1 MGIIPFY
8 KQTVVAGCTW
18 QGFER
23 LVARMLILQGFEN
36 TWLVGQSG
44 DGGADVIATRPN
56 RSGTESIRWLVQV
69 KKLNRPV
76 GEAVINET
84 VNALMKYGAKIP
96 LIVSMKGFTAEA
108 IRRREQLMKDGITL
122 QFWDLARIET
132 LGALLSQEPLVLM
145 GSSGLKLREYQQEA
159 IERILERYTDK
170 SSNSALVVLA
180 TGLGKT
186 VTAGE
191 AVRRIRAGSERT
203 LRVLIIA
210 HTIDLVLQLERSFWP
225 FMSTSDSSCII
236 SGNERPDSYQDHLLK
251 FAYVFAV
258 RDSVNIAQEK
268 DIFPNDIFDVVVI
281 DECHHL
287 GAAVYESVLDRLQAG
302 KPGGPFLIGLTATPW
317 RPGGESLDHRFDA
330 PVVQVDLP
338 RGLKEGY
345 LANVDYRIFTDNVNW
360 DKLREVQGE
369 SFTPKAINRTLFITN
384 WDDSV
389 IERTSEAWNE
399 LAGTRRGIVFCGTI
413 DHAMTVAKKINA
425 MGFTKAV
432 AIASKRLDGTA
443 LDPVERSRILWDFA
457 GGNTGILCA
466 VDILNEGIDVPDVN
480 LVVFQ
485 RVTHSRRIFI
495 QQLGRGL
502 RVKEGKEKVVVLD
515 FVTDIR
521 RFAEGLSLS
530 KALDSDGPK
539 PGQPAIITLPSGLIH
554 GSSKVSFRR
563 STEEDFDSKEF
574 LTQWLRDMENI
585 AEAGEDASVLSFPD
599 VKTIPNYR
607 NMEFNKRSMK

>member
-1 MGIIPFY
+1 MTSILPFY
-8 KQTVVAGCTW
+8 KRSVVEASTW

-23 LVARMLILQGFEN
+23 LVARLLILQGFEH

-56 RSGTESIRWLVQV
+56 KSGGEDIRWLVQV
-69 KKLNRPV
+69 KKLNKPV
-76 GEAVINET
+76 GETVINQT
-84 VNALMKYGAKIP
+84 IDALMKYSAQTP

-108 IRRREQLMKDGITL
+108 HRRREQLMKDGIAL
-122 QFWDLARIET
+122 QFWDSARIEALGEALPKEALVFQSSNGLT
-132 LGALLSQEPLVLM
+132 LR
-145 GSSGLKLREYQQEA
+145 KYQTEA

-170 SSNSALVVLA
+170 SSNNALVVLA

-186 VTAGE
+186 ITAGE
-191 AVRRIRAGSERT
+191 AVRRIRAGSNKS
-203 LRVLIIA
+203 LRVLVLA
-210 HTIDLVLQLERSFWP
+210 HTIELVHQLERSFWP

-236 SGNERPDSYQDHLLK
+236 SGNEKPNSFEDQLPNY
-251 FAYVFAV
+251 AYVFAT
-258 RDSVNIAQEK
+258 RDSVHIAQQNEV
-268 DIFPNDIFDVVVI
+268 FPNELFDVVVV

-287 GAAVYESVLDRLQAG
+287 GADVYESVLDKLRAG
-302 KPGGPFLIGLTATPW
+302 QPGGPFLIGLTATPW
-317 RPGGESLDHRFDA
+317 RPSGESLQHRFDS

-338 RGLKEGY
+338 RGLREGH
-345 LANVDYRIFTDNVNW
+345 LANVDYRIYTDNVDW
-360 DKLREVQGE
+360 DKLKEVEGDR
-369 SFTPKAINRTLFITN
+369 FTAKAINRTLFITN

-399 LAGTRRGIVFCGTI
+399 LTGNRRGIVFCGTI
-413 DHAMTVAKKINA
+413 DHATTVANKINA
-425 MGFTKAV
+425 LGFTKAV
-432 AIASKRLDGTA
+432 AIASQKPDGTA
-443 LDPVERSRILWDFA
+443 LKPVERSRILWDFA
-457 GGNTGILCA
+457 GGKTGILCA

-502 RVKEGKEKVVVLD
+502 RLKKGKDKVVVLD

-539 PGQPAIITLPSGLIH
+539 PGQPATITLKPGHIQ
-554 GSSKVSFRR
+554 GSSKVTFMRA
-563 STEEDFDSKEF
+563 TKEDFDSEKF
-574 LTQWLRDMENI
+574 LTQWLHDMEKI
-585 AEAGEDASVLSFPD
+585 AEAGEDASVLSFPEIGA
-599 VKTIPNYR
+599 IPN
-607 NMEFNKRSMK
+607 N